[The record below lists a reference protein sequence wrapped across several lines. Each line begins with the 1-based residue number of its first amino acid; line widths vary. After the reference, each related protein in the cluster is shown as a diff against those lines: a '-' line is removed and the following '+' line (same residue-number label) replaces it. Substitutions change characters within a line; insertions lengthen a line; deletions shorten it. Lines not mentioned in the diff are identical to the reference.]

1 MLFCVCPKI
10 MNKVL
15 VSLPSLSATG
25 AGPQILTARM
35 PVRIGRS
42 CSPASVPML
51 CLYGVRRGDYFL
63 CV

>member
-25 AGPQILTARM
+25 AGPHILTARR

-42 CSPASVPML
+42 CSLASVPML
-51 CLYGVRRGDYFL
+51 CLYGIRRSDYFL